1 MAAEIMAPM
10 GHPDYKSE
18 IAGIIR
24 SSLAPKLKKE
34 RILGYHENDIAAAL
48 SLLTPDERSKFY
60 NILDIDSLAEVLE
73 YADGLYD
80 YLEEMNMKKRIE
92 ILSRLETPTV
102 VEYLKGIGKKERSS
116 IIALMADD
124 ARSEISLLA
133 SFDEDEIGSK
143 MTTNYIRITSGISV
157 RQAMRELVDQAA
169 ENDNISTLYVVDSD
183 GVYYGAIDLKD
194 LIIARDGTALEEI
207 TRTSYPYVYA
217 SELIEDCIER
227 IKSYS
232 EDSIPVLG
240 EDNTLKGVLTAQDI
254 TQMSDDEISE
264 DYAKLA
270 GLTAEEDLQE
280 PLGKSL
286 HKRLPWLV
294 ILLGLGLVVSSVV
307 GLFERVVEGLTLI
320 ICFQSLVLDM
330 AGNVGTQSLAVTIRV
345 LMDDEWLT
353 ARQKLHLVGKEAR
366 VGLCNGAILGALSF
380 GLIGLYLLL
389 FKAQPAA
396 LAFSVSFCTGAALL
410 IAMVLSS
417 LSGTVVP
424 ILFKKMKID
433 PAVASGPLI
442 TTINDLVAVV
452 TYYGL
457 AWLLLIQVMHL

>member
-18 IAGIIR
+18 IAEIIR

-34 RILGYHENDIAAAL
+34 RILSYHENDIAAAL
-48 SLLTPDERSKFY
+48 SLLTREERSKFY
-60 NILDIDSLAEVLE
+60 NILDIDSLSEILE
-73 YADGLYD
+73 YADELYD

-102 VEYLKGIGKKERSS
+102 VEYLKGIEKKERSS

-143 MTTNYIRITSGISV
+143 MTTNYIRISSGISV

-240 EDNTLKGVLTAQDI
+240 EDNTLQGVLTAQDI

-270 GLTAEEDLQE
+270 GLTAEEDLHE
-280 PLGKSL
+280 PLGKSIR
-286 HKRLPWLV
+286 KRLPWLV
-294 ILLGLGLVVSSVV
+294 ILLGLGLIVSAVV
-307 GLFERVVEGLTLI
+307 GLFEKVVASLTLVV
-320 ICFQSLVLDM
+320 CFQSLILDM

-345 LMDDEWLT
+345 LMDEQLT
-353 ARQKLHLVGKEAR
+353 AGRKMRFVLKEAR
-366 VGLCNGAILGALSF
+366 VGFCNGAILGIMSF
-380 GLIGLYLLL
+380 VLIGLYL
-389 FKAQPAA
+389 FWGKGEAA
-396 LAFSVSFCTGAALL
+396 TVAFSVSFCTGAALL
-410 IAMVLSS
+410 GAMLLSS
-417 LSGTVVP
+417 LSGTAIP
-424 ILFKKMKID
+424 ILFKKLRID
-433 PAVASGPLI
+433 PAVASGPFI
-442 TTINDLVAVV
+442 TTLNDLIAVV
-452 TYYGL
+452 IYYGL
-457 AWLLLIQVMHL
+457 AWMFILHVLHL

>member
-18 IAGIIR
+18 IAEIIR

-34 RILGYHENDIAAAL
+34 RILSYHENDIAAAL
-48 SLLTPDERSKFY
+48 SLLTREERSKFY
-60 NILDIDSLAEVLE
+60 NILDIDSLSEILE
-73 YADGLYD
+73 YADELYD

-102 VEYLKGIGKKERSS
+102 VEYLKGIEKKERSS

-143 MTTNYIRITSGISV
+143 MTTNYIRISSGISV

-240 EDNTLKGVLTAQDI
+240 EDNT
-254 TQMSDDEISE
+254 QMSDDEISE

-270 GLTAEEDLQE
+270 GLTAEEDLHE
-280 PLGKSL
+280 PLGKSIR
-286 HKRLPWLV
+286 KRLPWLV

-307 GLFERVVEGLTLI
+307 GLFESVVAGLTLI

-345 LMDDEWLT
+345 LMDDDQLT
-353 ARQKLHLVGKEAR
+353 AGQKLLLVGKEAR
-366 VGLCNGAILGALSF
+366 VGLCNGAILGVL
-380 GLIGLYLLL
+380 
-389 FKAQPAA
+389 
-396 LAFSVSFCTGAALL
+396 SVSFWRGAALL
-410 IAMVLSS
+410 IAMILSS

-457 AWLLLIQVMHL
+457 AWLLLIQALHL

>member
-18 IAGIIR
+18 IAEIIR

-34 RILGYHENDIAAAL
+34 RILSYHENDIAAAL
-48 SLLTPDERSKFY
+48 SLLTREERSKFY
-60 NILDIDSLAEVLE
+60 NILDIDSLSEILE
-73 YADGLYD
+73 YADELYD
-80 YLEEMNMKKRIE
+80 YLEEMNLKKRIE

-102 VEYLKGIGKKERSS
+102 VEYLKGIEKKERSS

-232 EDSIPVLG
+232 EDSIPVLD

-270 GLTAEEDLQE
+270 GLTAEEDLHE
-280 PLGKSL
+280 PLGKSIR
-286 HKRLPWLV
+286 KRLPWLV
-294 ILLGLGLVVSSVV
+294 ILLGLGLGVSSVV
-307 GLFERVVEGLTLI
+307 GLFESVVAGLTLI

-345 LMDDEWLT
+345 LMDDDQLT
-353 ARQKLHLVGKEAR
+353 AGQKLRLVGKEAR
-366 VGLCNGAILGALSF
+366 VGLCNGAILGVLSF
-380 GLIGLYLLL
+380 VFIGLYLFCLKGEPVLL
-389 FKAQPAA
+389 S
-396 LAFSVSFCTGAALL
+396 FSVSFCTGVALL

-457 AWLLLIQVMHL
+457 AWLLLIQTLPL